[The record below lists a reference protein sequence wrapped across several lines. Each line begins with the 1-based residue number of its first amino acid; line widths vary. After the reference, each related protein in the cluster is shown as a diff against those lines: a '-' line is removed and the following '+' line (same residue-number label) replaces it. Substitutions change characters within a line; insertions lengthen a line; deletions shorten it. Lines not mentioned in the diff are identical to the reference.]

1 MGDDGL
7 LKKIGS
13 LKGGSLILVNM
24 RPSLGGAHLGVFKR
38 RGLAGRVGNLSDS
51 LVLQAPLYELQ
62 RLSLQD
68 GMRSVGVPNLAF
80 VYTSL
85 EDATRG
91 EYADWTMAAE
101 QVRFLREGFN
111 EIRDAFLEDGFYAPL
126 AEYFK
131 EGFAKL
137 PKVL

>member
-1 MGDDGL
+1 M
-7 LKKIGS
+7 
-13 LKGGSLILVNM
+13 
-24 RPSLGGAHLGVFKR
+24 
-38 RGLAGRVGNLSDS
+38 GNLSDS

-111 EIRDAFLEDGFYAPL
+111 EIRDAFLEDGFYAPWL
-126 AEYFK
+126 NILKRA
-131 EGFAKL
+131 L
-137 PKVL
+137 QNCPKFSKD